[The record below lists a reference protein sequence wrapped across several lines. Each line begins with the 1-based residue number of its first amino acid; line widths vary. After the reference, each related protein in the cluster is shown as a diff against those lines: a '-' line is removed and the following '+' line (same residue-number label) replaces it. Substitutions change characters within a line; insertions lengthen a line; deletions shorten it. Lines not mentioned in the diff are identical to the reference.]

1 MHQGEGH
8 IKVKVRYLHSFKFYV
23 AHTLCKRVVY
33 IRLKCVLVHTT
44 GRVVGPVSQPY
55 PPVFP
60 HHPVRG

>member
-23 AHTLCKRVVY
+23 AHTLCKRMVC
-33 IRLKCVLVHTT
+33 IPLKSVLVYTV
-44 GRVVGPVSQPY
+44 GRVTGPVSQAH

-60 HHPVRG
+60 HHPVRV